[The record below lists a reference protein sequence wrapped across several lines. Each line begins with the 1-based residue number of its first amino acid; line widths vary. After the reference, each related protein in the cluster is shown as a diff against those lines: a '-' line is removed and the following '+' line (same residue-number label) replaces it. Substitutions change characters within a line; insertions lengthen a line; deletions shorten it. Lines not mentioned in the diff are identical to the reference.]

1 MAAVLC
7 NGIGALCNGLCT
19 VLALPFQVCGKC
31 CQGLGDACGGC
42 CRGCTKL
49 CGLVFCQSPFTP
61 YIITTLALQIGPII
75 WSLLTVLDPA
85 PDNECGFLNM
95 WMYVTGLFAVAHIVG
110 AFYIALS
117 MARDLNDPSPDN
129 SSNNNN
135 STTYG
140 TGQQSQRA
148 SASQQQQQQQGA
160 SSSSSQGGG
169 GGKYLWEYVA
179 DLFAPNDTNI
189 SNSNNQPPPPEP
201 PRNRGGS
208 NSWKRLGHLMC
219 HDVGVACY
227 MLVFLAWFVWLPV
240 GISAKASS
248 ANDDDDEDCER
259 VADAVQSCVICGFIY
274 LLLVA
279 ASFCCSVVFLKV

>member
-85 PDNECGFLNM
+85 PDDECGFLNL
-95 WMYVTGLFAVAHIVG
+95 WIYATGLFALAHIVG

-129 SSNNNN
+129 NNN
-135 STTYG
+135 STTDG
-140 TGQQSQRA
+140 TGQQS
-148 SASQQQQQQQGA
+148 QQQQQGA
-160 SSSSSQGGG
+160 SSSSSPPQGGS

-179 DLFAPNDTNI
+179 DLFAPNNNNN
-189 SNSNNQPPPPEP
+189 NSNNQPPPPLPEP
-201 PRNRGGS
+201 SRNRGGS

-219 HDVGVACY
+219 HDVGVAFY
-227 MLVFLAWFVWLPV
+227 MLVFLAWLVWLPV
-240 GISAKASS
+240 GISAKAS
-248 ANDDDDEDCER
+248 AKDDDEDCER